1 MIMNIRKEAAG
12 QIVQL
17 LEILTGVELTSEEND
32 GHFLYCQGAIQGDLV
47 EIFEEFFR
55 RIEEFFK
62 NSPTLSLYKEE
73 DDRDRSHLLELC
85 GGTTSM
91 WFVYGYHDSFTRMD
105 FYSGKKRKMCV
116 IVDKEKIFISD

>member
-1 MIMNIRKEAAG
+1 MMMTIGKETAG

-17 LEILTGVELTSEEND
+17 LEIVTGVELTSEEYE

-55 RIEEFFK
+55 KIEEFFK
-62 NSPTLSLYKEE
+62 NSPTLSSYKEE
-73 DDRDRSHLLELC
+73 DDRDQSHMLELC

-91 WFVYGYHDSFTRMD
+91 WFVYGYKNSFTRMD
-105 FYSGKKRKMCV
+105 FYSGKKRKVCV